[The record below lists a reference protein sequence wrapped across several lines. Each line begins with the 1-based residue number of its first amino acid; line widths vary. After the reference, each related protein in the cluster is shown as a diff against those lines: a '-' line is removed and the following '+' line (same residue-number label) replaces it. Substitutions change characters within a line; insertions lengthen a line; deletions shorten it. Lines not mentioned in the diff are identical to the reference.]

1 MKKLFLLLLG
11 GVLLNSCVS
20 FKLENSIWCNL
31 TPTELGNQKADVI
44 TSLCFYEN
52 DHIGVNTCV
61 KKDSTII
68 IPSTQTAMG
77 EYTCV
82 KGKNNSLIIH
92 LNLTDTYGL
101 QETKTGIIT
110 KEGLF
115 LCETDSI
122 ARVYFKSNLTPK
134 NK

>member
-52 DHIGVNTCV
+52 DHIGINTCV

-82 KGKNNSLIIH
+82 KGKNNSLIIE
-92 LNLTDTYGL
+92 LNLTDMYGL
-101 QETKTGIIT
+101 QETKTGIVT

-115 LCETDSI
+115 LYETDSI